1 MSTPI
6 SQDQRKA
13 VRQYYADTIARL
25 KQTIKTDIER
35 IGGEDMLTQRVDI
48 LEWTMSAE
56 EDLKMFEEVIRLL
69 DGANNVDGNLISAAI
84 AEKRH
89 NCQHDREEIEKLKE
103 EILRQEQALAD
114 TQKQLEMDKDALDVL
129 TAVFAPH

>member
-69 DGANNVDGNLISAAI
+69 DGANNLDGNLISAAI

>member
-84 AEKRH
+84 VEKRH

>member
-25 KQTIKTDIER
+25 KQAIKTDIER

-84 AEKRH
+84 VEKRH
-89 NCQHDREEIEKLKE
+89 NCQHDREEIEKLKD

>member
-89 NCQHDREEIEKLKE
+89 NCQHDREKIEKLKE

>member
-1 MSTPI
+1 MSIPI

-84 AEKRH
+84 VEKRH

>member
-13 VRQYYADTIARL
+13 VRQYYADTIAQL
-25 KQTIKTDIER
+25 KQAIKTDIER

-84 AEKRH
+84 VEKRH
-89 NCQHDREEIEKLKE
+89 NCQHDREEIEKLKD

-114 TQKQLEMDKDALDVL
+114 TQKQLEMDKDVLDVL